1 MSPTTTGRQAGQ
13 HTGENAS
20 GQTGDKAEANPVGEA
35 SENPQASQS
44 SGDENRQ
51 TSPSAGDKDQ
61 QTSPSAGSKASKETR
76 QSAGHKAIEN
86 GQTSRSDKPGG
97 TAGQHPATTGA
108 APDTISG
115 GHLVAKA
122 LKAEGVDTIFTLCGG
137 HIIDIYDGCVDEG
150 ISVIDVRHEQ
160 VAAHAADGYARITGR
175 PGCAVVTAGPGTTDA
190 VTGVANALRAESP
203 MLLIGGQGA
212 LSQHKMG
219 SLQDLPHVDMM
230 TPITK
235 FAATVPHTARAADLV
250 SMAFREAFAG
260 APGPSFLEIPRDVL
274 DARVPAENARIPQ
287 SGRYRASTRNAGDP
301 ADVEKLADL
310 LVHAKKPA
318 ILLGSQVWTTRATE
332 PATELVRA
340 LNIPA
345 YMNGAGR
352 GTLPPGDPHHFQ
364 LSRRYAFDNADVIVI
379 VGTPFDFRM
388 GYGKRLSPDAKVVQ
402 IDLDYRTVGKNRDID
417 LGIVGDAGQILA
429 AVADAAS
436 GRVDNGAV
444 GRKPWLEELR
454 AVEEKAK
461 QKRLPQQHSDA
472 NPIHPYRLVH
482 EINEFLT
489 EDSIYI
495 GDGGDIVTFSG
506 QVVQPKAPGHW
517 MDPGPLGT
525 LGVGIPFVLAAKHAR
540 PDQEVV
546 ALFGDG
552 AFSLTG
558 WDFETLVRFDLP
570 FVGIVGNN
578 SSMNQI
584 RYGQAQKYGLAR
596 ERIGN
601 TLGDVPYDQFA
612 RMLGGYGEEVRDPAD
627 IAPALRR
634 ARESG
639 KPSLINVWVD
649 PDAYAPG
656 TMNQTM
662 YK

>member
-1 MSPTTTGRQAGQ
+1 MT
-13 HTGENAS
+13 
-20 GQTGDKAEANPVGEA
+20 QTVRGNPVQEDA
-35 SENPQASQS
+35 
-44 SGDENRQ
+44 
-51 TSPSAGDKDQ
+51 
-61 QTSPSAGSKASKETR
+61 AGSAVD
-76 QSAGHKAIEN
+76 
-86 GQTSRSDKPGG
+86 RSS
-97 TAGQHPATTGA
+97 
-108 APDTISG
+108 ISG

-160 VAAHAADGYARITGR
+160 VAAHAADGYARITGT
-175 PGCAVVTAGPGTTDA
+175 PGCAVVTAGPGTSDA

-230 TPITK
+230 SPITK
-235 FAATVPHTARAADLV
+235 FAASVPSTARAADLV
-250 SMAFREAFAG
+250 SMAFRECYAG

-274 DARVPAENARIPQ
+274 DGRVPLEQARLPEV
-287 SGRYRASTRNAGDP
+287 GHYRASRRALGDP
-301 ADVEKLADL
+301 AAIERLAELVSRAEK
-310 LVHAKKPA
+310 PC
-318 ILLGSQVWTTRATE
+318 ILLGSQVWTCRATDAAIE
-332 PATELVRA
+332 FVRELDVPAF
-340 LNIPA
+340 
-345 YMNGAGR
+345 MNGAGR
-352 GTLPPGDPHHFQ
+352 GTLAPNDPMHFQ
-364 LSRRYAFDNADVIVI
+364 LARRHAFNEADLIII

-388 GYGKRLSPDAKVVQ
+388 GYGKRLSPTAKVVQ

-417 LGIVGDAGQILA
+417 LGIVGDAGTVLSAVTA
-429 AVADAAS
+429 AAAGTRRPDRRS
-436 GRVDNGAV
+436 
-444 GRKPWLEELR
+444 WIQELR
-454 AVEEKAK
+454 AVEDTAYE
-461 QKRLPQQHSDA
+461 KRLPRQHSDA
-472 NPIHPYRLVH
+472 SPIDPYRLVH

-506 QVVQPKAPGHW
+506 QVVQPKSPGHW

-525 LGVGIPFVLAAKHAR
+525 LGVGVPFVLAAKHAR
-540 PDQEVV
+540 PDKEVV

-558 WDFETLVRFDLP
+558 WDFETLVRYNLP

-584 RYGQAQKYGLAR
+584 RYGQAQKYGADRAR
-596 ERIGN
+596 VGN
-601 TLGDVPYDQFA
+601 TLGDVRYDEFA

-627 IAPALRR
+627 IAPALAR

-649 PDAYAPG
+649 PDVYAPG

>member
-1 MSPTTTGRQAGQ
+1 MTS
-13 HTGENAS
+13 S
-20 GQTGDKAEANPVGEA
+20 AEPE
-35 SENPQASQS
+35 SIPES
-44 SGDENRQ
+44 
-51 TSPSAGDKDQ
+51 
-61 QTSPSAGSKASKETR
+61 
-76 QSAGHKAIEN
+76 
-86 GQTSRSDKPGG
+86 
-97 TAGQHPATTGA
+97 
-108 APDTISG
+108 ISG

-150 ISVIDVRHEQ
+150 IAVIDVRHEQ
-160 VAAHAADGYARITGR
+160 VAAHAADGYARITGK

-190 VTGVANALRAESP
+190 VTGVANAFRAESP

-235 FAATVPHTARAADLV
+235 FAANVPHTARIADMV
-250 SMAFREAFAG
+250 SMAFREANAG

-274 DARVPAENARIPQ
+274 DAKVPVSTARVPEA
-287 SGRYRASTRNAGDP
+287 GHYRASTRSVGDP
-301 ADVEKLADL
+301 ADIEKLADL

-318 ILLGSQVWTTRATE
+318 ILLGSQVWTTRATDS
-332 PATELVRA
+332 AIDLVRT

-388 GYGKRLSPDAKVVQ
+388 GYGRRLSAKATVVQ
-402 IDLDYRTVGKNRDID
+402 IDLDYRTVGKNRDVD
-417 LGIVGDAGQILA
+417 LGIVGDADLVLSS
-429 AVADAAS
+429 VAQAAS
-436 GRVDNGAV
+436 GREDNGAM
-444 GRKPWLEELR
+444 GRKVWLEELQ
-454 AVEEKAK
+454 AVEEKARM
-461 QKRLPQQHSDA
+461 KRAEHLLSEDV
-472 NPIHPYRLVH
+472 PIHPYRLVS
-482 EINEFLT
+482 EINDFLT

-495 GDGGDIVTFSG
+495 GDGGDVVTFSG
-506 QVVQPKAPGHW
+506 QVVQPRSPGHW

-525 LGVGIPFVLAAKHAR
+525 LGVGIPFVLAAKLAR
-540 PDQEVV
+540 PDKEVV

-558 WDFETLVRFDLP
+558 WDFETLVRYDLP

-584 RYGQAQKYGLAR
+584 RYGQAAKYGLER
-596 ERIGN
+596 ERVGN
-601 TLGDVPYDQFA
+601 TLGDVKYDQFA
-612 RMLGGYGEEVRDPAD
+612 KMLGGYGEEVRDPKD

-639 KPSLINVWVD
+639 KPSLINVWID
-649 PDAYAPG
+649 PDVYAPG

>member
-1 MSPTTTGRQAGQ
+1 MAPTTGTA
-13 HTGENAS
+13 
-20 GQTGDKAEANPVGEA
+20 
-35 SENPQASQS
+35 
-44 SGDENRQ
+44 
-51 TSPSAGDKDQ
+51 AGD
-61 QTSPSAGSKASKETR
+61 
-76 QSAGHKAIEN
+76 
-86 GQTSRSDKPGG
+86 
-97 TAGQHPATTGA
+97 TATKATTNGSEP
-108 APDTISG
+108 APDLISG

-150 ISVIDVRHEQ
+150 IEVIDVRHEQ

-212 LSQHKMG
+212 LTQHKMG

-230 TPITK
+230 APITK
-235 FAATVPHTARAADLV
+235 FSATVPHTARVADLV
-250 SMAFREAFAG
+250 SMAFRECYHG

-274 DARVPAENARIPQ
+274 DAKVPVDKARIPTE
-287 SGRYRASTRNAGDP
+287 GRYRASTRNAGDP
-301 ADVEKLADL
+301 ADIEKLADL

-318 ILLGSQVWTTRATE
+318 ILLGSQVWTTRATG
-332 PATELVRA
+332 PATELVRG

-388 GYGKRLSPDAKVVQ
+388 GYGKRLSPDATVVQ
-402 IDLDYRTVGKNRDID
+402 IDLDYRTVGKNRDVD
-417 LGIVGDAGQILA
+417 LGIVGDAGQVLA
-429 AVADAAS
+429 AVAEAAT

-444 GRKPWLEELR
+444 ARKVWLEELQD
-454 AVEEKAK
+454 VEAKAK
-461 QKRLPQQHSDA
+461 QKRLPLRHSDA
-472 NPIHPYRLVH
+472 SPIHPYRLVH

-489 EDSIYI
+489 EDSLYI

-506 QVVQPKAPGHW
+506 QVVQPKSPGHW

-540 PDQEVV
+540 PEKEVV

-558 WDFETLVRFDLP
+558 WDFETLVRFNLP

-584 RYGQAQKYGLAR
+584 RYGQAAKYGLGR
-596 ERIGN
+596 ERVGN
-601 TLGDVPYDQFA
+601 TLGDVPYDEFA
-612 RMLGGYGEEVRDPAD
+612 RMLGGYGEAVRDPAD
-627 IAPALRR
+627 IGPALLR

-639 KPSLINVWVD
+639 KPSLINVWID
-649 PDAYAPG
+649 PDVYAPG

>member
-1 MSPTTTGRQAGQ
+1 MTS
-13 HTGENAS
+13 S
-20 GQTGDKAEANPVGEA
+20 AEPE
-35 SENPQASQS
+35 S
-44 SGDENRQ
+44 
-51 TSPSAGDKDQ
+51 
-61 QTSPSAGSKASKETR
+61 
-76 QSAGHKAIEN
+76 
-86 GQTSRSDKPGG
+86 
-97 TAGQHPATTGA
+97 
-108 APDTISG
+108 ISG

-150 ISVIDVRHEQ
+150 IAVIDVRHEQ
-160 VAAHAADGYARITGR
+160 VAAHAADGYARITGK

-190 VTGVANALRAESP
+190 VTGVANAFRAESP

-235 FAATVPHTARAADLV
+235 FAANVPHTARIADMV
-250 SMAFREAFAG
+250 SMAFREANAG

-274 DARVPAENARIPQ
+274 DAKVPVSTARVPEA
-287 SGRYRASTRNAGDP
+287 GHYRASTRSVGDP
-301 ADVEKLADL
+301 ADIEKLADL
-310 LVHAKKPA
+310 LVHARKPA
-318 ILLGSQVWTTRATE
+318 ILLGSQVWTTRATDS
-332 PATELVRA
+332 AIDLVRT

-388 GYGKRLSPDAKVVQ
+388 GYGRRLSANATVVQ
-402 IDLDYRTVGKNRDID
+402 IDLDYRTVGKNRDVD
-417 LGIVGDAGQILA
+417 LGIVGDADLVLSSVTA
-429 AVADAAS
+429 AAS
-436 GRVDNGAV
+436 GREDNGAM
-444 GRKPWLEELR
+444 GRKVWLEELQ
-454 AVEEKAK
+454 AVEEKAR
-461 QKRLPQQHSDA
+461 QKRSEHLLSEDM
-472 NPIHPYRLVH
+472 PIHPYRLVS
-482 EINEFLT
+482 EINDFLT

-495 GDGGDIVTFSG
+495 GDGGDVVTFSG
-506 QVVQPKAPGHW
+506 QVVQPKSPGHW

-525 LGVGIPFVLAAKHAR
+525 LGVGIPFVLAAKLAR
-540 PDQEVV
+540 PDKEVV

-558 WDFETLVRFDLP
+558 WDFETLVRYDLP

-584 RYGQAQKYGLAR
+584 RYGQAAKYGLER
-596 ERIGN
+596 ERVGN
-601 TLGDVPYDQFA
+601 TLGDVRYDQFA
-612 RMLGGYGEEVRDPAD
+612 KMLGGYGEEVRDPKD
-627 IAPALRR
+627 IGPALQR

-639 KPSLINVWVD
+639 KPSLINVWID
-649 PDAYAPG
+649 PDVYAPG